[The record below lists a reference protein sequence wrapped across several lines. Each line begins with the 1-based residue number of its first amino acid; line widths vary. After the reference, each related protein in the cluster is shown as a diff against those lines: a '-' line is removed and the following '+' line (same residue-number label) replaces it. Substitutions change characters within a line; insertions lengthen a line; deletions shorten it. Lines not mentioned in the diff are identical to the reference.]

1 MRLSNSQVNK
11 PKSGIKNDAE
21 VFLDLSSNVIG
32 NSNDETNFSHRLLLT
47 NTHVL
52 RLCKAFANNS
62 SANIVLLR
70 TQLYAIGQS
79 LEDF

>member
-70 TQLYAIGQS
+70 TQLYATGQS